1 MVCITRQVVEEGVST
16 CTTITHMVCT
26 PCQVQLWITFPSRAA
41 AHAREDRQAAR
52 GHAPQPS
59 GLPSQLAK
67 HLLGFVRRRRNND
80 DKSRK
85 PYIMGHIGR
94 IGSNVADRYDDDD
107 DDDIGGFASKLHRR
121 LSTATPR
128 SSPAGR
134 RHARPDGRANVAVV
148 VDEDDEDKVSRQIAR
163 RKERATAAGSPSR
176 LRDPGAVVPRQWLA
190 DLDRKE
196 KASAPTA
203 EELERLRYEEYMR
216 LQLTDD
222 ATLGLSC
229 IERVAMCFPLWAAA
243 PLLLLLYLTLVI
255 DFGPA
260 LAGMK
265 EDLR

>member
-1 MVCITRQVVEEGVST
+1 MRAKTDRRPSPVASPLNSPST
-16 CTTITHMVCT
+16 SSASSDDDETTTTNRV
-26 PCQVQLWITFPSRAA
+26 
-41 AHAREDRQAAR
+41 
-52 GHAPQPS
+52 
-59 GLPSQLAK
+59 
-67 HLLGFVRRRRNND
+67 
-80 DKSRK
+80 
-85 PYIMGHIGR
+85 GHIGR
-94 IGSNVADRYDDDD
+94 IGRIGPNAADRYDDDDD
-107 DDDIGGFASKLHRR
+107 DDDIGGFAHRR

-128 SSPAGR
+128 NSPVPRKSAVGR